1 MSHRRRKFSIPAVRK
16 WFRSTTGYYQRKISK
31 WATEKKRSWRETF
44 RVRDSQVAVGGSD
57 RRKLPTG
64 LSYVNPLFWIVQ
76 FGTFVFRFLQTRQ
89 AGNFLFGI
97 PSVLGLALPVAVNL
111 FYSPGLEEQVSRART
126 MVNRT
131 VAEENLELAEFY
143 SRQLSVLLP
152 DSPDVGLARAEIL
165 ERMERRDEAR
175 KLAADVAFQREYLPA
190 AMWLARNLFDDFFET
205 AFPDAAT
212 EQSLE
217 NVLTWILQRER
228 DNPDACYIKG
238 IYHFKRG
245 QNQLAAEMLKKVTE
259 KTRSIPDAFYWL
271 AVIEYGGQ
279 NFQQARTAAG
289 TAADML
295 KERLAVDGF
304 DSKLFQQLGR
314 MLIIAEREDEAV
326 RLVLELAR
334 SNPEVQQAAP
344 ELLLNIYLEHS
355 RRLRLRSTQ
364 SATDVAL
371 AVDQVTRAL
380 SLAPNDRRV
389 TEELI
394 AVAGLKQVDEVQLE
408 EQLQAA
414 LGAGISPGIVNF
426 ILGTRAMTRTPPDL
440 NRAMTYFDLA
450 MAQEPGMPGLLNNV
464 ADAIAESA
472 EPDLEK
478 ALSLVQ
484 EAFRFLPDQPH
495 LFDTRGKIYLKQGQ
509 LKLAIADF
517 ERALAEPELRPAV
530 HAKLA
535 EAWEKLG
542 DSQKAA
548 LHRTTAEKLS
558 ELRTQTAPVS
568 P

>member
-16 WFRSTTGYYQRKISK
+16 WIRSTNGYYQRRISK
-31 WATEKKRSWRETF
+31 WVTDKKRSLRETF
-44 RVRDSQVAVGGSD
+44 RVRDSQVSVGGSD
-57 RRKLPTG
+57 RRKLPG
-64 LSYVNPLFWIVQ
+64 AVSYINPLFWIVQ
-76 FGTFVFRFLQTRQ
+76 FGTFVYRFLQTRQ
-89 AGNFLFGI
+89 AGNFLFGL
-97 PSVLGLALPVAVNL
+97 PSVLGLALPVVVTVM
-111 FYSPGLEEQVSRART
+111 YSPGFEERVSRARSL
-126 MVNRT
+126 MNRT
-131 VAEENLELAEFY
+131 VADENFELAEFY

-152 DSPDVGLARAEIL
+152 ESPDVGLARAEL
-165 ERMERRDEAR
+165 LNRMERRDEAR
-175 KLAADVAFQREYLPA
+175 KLAADVAFQREYAPA
-190 AMWLARNLFDDFFET
+190 AMWLAANLFEDFFET
-205 AFPDAAT
+205 SFPDADT
-212 EQSLE
+212 ERSLE
-217 NVLTWILQRER
+217 NVLNWILQRER
-228 DNPDACYIKG
+228 DNPEACYIKG

-271 AVIEYGGQ
+271 AVIEYADR

-289 TAADML
+289 TSADML
-295 KERLAVDGF
+295 KERLAVDGY

-326 RLVLELAR
+326 RLVVELSR
-334 SNPEVQQAAP
+334 SNAEVQQGAP

-364 SATDVAL
+364 SAADAAL

-380 SLAPNDRRV
+380 SLAPNDPRV

-394 AVAGLKQVDEVQLE
+394 AVAGLRQVDDLQLE

-426 ILGTRAMTRTPPDL
+426 ILGTRAMTRTPPDV

-464 ADAIAESA
+464 ADAMAESA

-517 ERALAEPELRPAV
+517 ERALAEPDLRPTV

-542 DSQKAA
+542 DPQKAA
-548 LHRTTAEKLS
+548 LHRTTAEKLA
-558 ELRTQTAPVS
+558 ELRTQTVPVN